1 MTEDQD
7 FFSQDQDATT
17 WHTHTH
23 TLCLKKYIRSIFKI
37 TQHQVLE
44 SGKHHLLWTGTFIT
58 RDSHTTVTCQSKG
71 WPLMGGAIR
80 CHVITLMDHVYQQT
94 ARAITLWPAI
104 TRAWLTDNSQKP
116 TCWCHTIRSNL
127 QFINNNGS
135 VKPRLVQAALDCPV
149 FYRPHCTIEQP
160 VWYAVNS
167 SGLARACIVV
177 LLLVTTQ
184 LTCMRCKVRC
194 KSWCLH
200 VNRSM

>member
-1 MTEDQD
+1 VNWNVYNSWQSHNCDM
-7 FFSQDQDATT
+7 SIKRLATNGRSN
-17 WHTHTH
+17 
-23 TLCLKKYIRSIFKI
+23 TLSCYNLDGS
-37 TQHQVLE
+37 
-44 SGKHHLLWTGTFIT
+44 
-58 RDSHTTVTCQSKG
+58 C
-71 WPLMGGAIR
+71 A
-80 CHVITLMDHVYQQT
+80 
-94 ARAITLWPAI
+94 PAI

-116 TCWCHTIRSNL
+116 TCWCHAIRSNL
-127 QFINNNGS
+127 RFINNNGS
-135 VKPRLVQAALDCPV
+135 VKPCLVQAALDCPV